1 MHSIPEVNSI
11 AETIAQRQ
19 RLVITSHARPDG
31 DSIGSELALA
41 HALKSLQKDVRII
54 NRDPVP
60 SYLASFPGISDIEV
74 CQTIEDTF
82 DAAIVLECPSLART
96 GLTGLDRNFVI
107 NIDHH
112 LGNLLYGHLNWFD
125 ETGAACGEMVFDL
138 VNALGVQLT
147 LPIATHLYVAIL
159 TDTGSFRHSNITAK
173 TFKIC
178 AALAQAG
185 ITPSAIADRV
195 FQNGTVGKLRLTG
208 VLLKAMDLA
217 NGGHTAVLNVND
229 EILRTNGCT
238 TDDLEGLINL
248 PLAAQSIKAVIMFK
262 TVETQLRVSL
272 RSKGSVD
279 VRVIATRHG
288 GGGHKNAAGFSVA
301 SPNSD
306 TRALIVAEVNSSVEN
321 TAS

>member
-1 MHSIPEVNSI
+1 MHSLPEVNSI
-11 AETIAQRQ
+11 AEAITQRQ

-41 HALKSLQKDVRII
+41 HALKSLQKDVRIV

-60 SYLASFPGISDIEV
+60 SYLASFPGTSDIEI
-74 CQTIEDTF
+74 CQTIEQTF

-96 GLTGLDRNFVI
+96 SVTGFDRSFVI

-112 LGNLLYGHLNWFD
+112 LGNMVYGDLNWLD
-125 ETGAACGEMVFDL
+125 ETAAACGEMVFDL
-138 VNALGVQLT
+138 LTTLGVRLT
-147 LPIATHLYVAIL
+147 PSIATHLYVAIL
-159 TDTGSFRHSNITAK
+159 TDTGSFRHSNITEK
-173 TFKIC
+173 TFRIC

-185 ITPSAIADRV
+185 IDPPAIADRV

-208 VLLKAMDLA
+208 ALLDTMDLA
-217 NGGHTAVLNVND
+217 NGGHTAVLNVDD
-229 EILRTNGCT
+229 EILRSNSCT

-262 TVETQLRVSL
+262 TVDNQLRVSL

-301 SPNSD
+301 KPKND
-306 TRALIVAEVNSSVEN
+306 IRTLIVAEVNSSVAN
-321 TAS
+321 TAF